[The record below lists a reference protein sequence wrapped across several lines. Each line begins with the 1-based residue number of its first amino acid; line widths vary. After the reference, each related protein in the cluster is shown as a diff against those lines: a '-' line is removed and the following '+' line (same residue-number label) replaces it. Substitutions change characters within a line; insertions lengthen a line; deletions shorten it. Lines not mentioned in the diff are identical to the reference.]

1 MKTRISLLFIVILFN
16 AYKTLAQD
24 EIQTVIA
31 KFIISDASKN
41 GYDITKYVLENEVY
55 TVFYTSGNDGHTYM
69 ANVWPKSDSQSF
81 GRLIS
86 VEHESFE
93 ETSENYAFDIFDF
106 TWSYINSYDKKRG
119 TAKVQVVKI
128 YKPLGV
134 AFTLKIVSE
143 NLDIIIYKG
152 FMEGSIDF
160 NMF

>member
-1 MKTRISLLFIVILFN
+1 MKAKIYLLFIAILFN
-16 AYKTLAQD
+16 LNKAQAQV
-24 EIQTVIA
+24 ENQTVIA
-31 KFIISDASKN
+31 KFIITDASKN
-41 GYDITKYVLENEVY
+41 GYDITSYILENKAY
-55 TVFYTSGNDGHTYM
+55 TIFYNSGNDGNIYM

-93 ETSENYAFDIFDF
+93 ETSENYAFDIFNF
-106 TWSYINSYDKKRG
+106 TWSYINTYDKKRG

-128 YKPLGV
+128 YKPLGI
-134 AFTLKIVSE
+134 AFTMKIVPE
-143 NLDIIIYKG
+143 NLDILIYKG